1 MVSNNDLKGG
11 EKVEQHSK
19 LGYSAVSTFENCPYQ
34 YKLRYIDNVEML
46 DDYEPADALKIG
58 TALHSGIEVDT
69 STAIQEYFNSY
80 PIITDAHITEAIKL
94 ETMIPKVKEVI
105 PEGQHEVFFEYGAF
119 KGTIDLLVPV
129 ELDEVYKEVECTL
142 CKNKDCQYYNKFLG
156 DDEYFKNLNC
166 PYGKFDKWY
175 DIYDFKYSNNVDSY
189 MQSAQL
195 HVYKYFGEKALGIKI
210 RKLYFV
216 FVQKVQIRK
225 KKTEDLNQF
234 RLRLKNTLKD
244 AQVQVKEVSYD
255 ASKVMD
261 FMQNQVNILTCTD
274 YKKQPSR
281 LCDFC
286 EYQEYCEKQEVLNMA
301 LPSIN
306 RVEVEKTSKK
316 KIWIYGQP
324 YSGKT
329 TFADQAP
336 TPLNLNTDGNVKYVT
351 MPRLAIKDEVTTEGR
366 ITKRKFAWE
375 IFKEAIADLEKGSDF
390 ETIVVD
396 LLEDTYEHCRLY
408 MYDQLGITHESDD
421 SFRAWDKV
429 RTEYLSNIKRL
440 LNLDYNIILIS
451 HEDTSKD
458 LTKKGGDKVTAIMP
472 NLNEKASKKIAGMV
486 DLVARLVVDGD
497 KRTLNFKSDEVVFG
511 GGRLQGVK
519 TTEIPLSWDELCKV
533 YDEAIGNVADKPKT
547 AHQQKVEEF
556 KKELEEPTL
565 EPEIEPDETT
575 GVEVV
580 EPVEEA
586 PVRRTRR
593 KRE

>member
-1 MVSNNDLKGG
+1 MDS
-11 EKVEQHSK
+11 QHSA

-34 YKLRYIDNVEML
+34 YRLRYIDKVKML
-46 DDYEPADALKIG
+46 DNYDPSDALKIG
-58 TALHSGIEVDT
+58 TALHRGIEVDT
-69 STAIQEYFNSY
+69 STAIQEYYNSY
-80 PIITDAHITEAIKL
+80 PVISDQHINEAIKL

-105 PEGQHEVFFEYGAF
+105 PEGEHEVFFQYGAF
-119 KGTIDLLVPV
+119 KGTIDLLVSV
-129 ELDEVYKEVECTL
+129 GKGHI
-142 CKNKDCQYYNKFLG
+142 LG
-156 DDEYFKNLNC
+156 EDGNYD
-166 PYGKFDKWY
+166 WY
-175 DIYDFKYSNNVDSY
+175 DIYDFKYSNNIDRY
-189 MQSAQL
+189 MESPQL
-195 HVYKYFGEKALGIKI
+195 HIYKYFAEKALNIKI

-216 FVQKVQIRK
+216 FAQKVQIRQ
-225 KKTEDLNQF
+225 KKTETLEQF
-234 RLRLKNTLKD
+234 RLRLKNTLQN
-244 AQVQVKEVSYD
+244 ATVQVKEVSYD
-255 ASKVMD
+255 AIKVID

-366 ITKRKFAWE
+366 HIKRKFAWE
-375 IFKEAIADLEKGSDF
+375 IFKEAILDLEKGSDF

-408 MYDQLGITHESDD
+408 VFDKNNIEHESD
-421 SFRAWDKV
+421 SGYGKGWDLV
-429 RTEYLSNIKRL
+429 RTEYLSTIKRL

-451 HEDTSKD
+451 HEDTSED
-458 LTKKGGDKVTAIMP
+458 LTKKSGDKITSIKP
-472 NLNEKASKKIAGMV
+472 NLNKKVSNKIAGMV

-519 TTEIPLSWDELCKV
+519 TTEIPLSWDALCEV
-533 YDEAIGNVADKPKT
+533 YDEAIGKVADKPKT

-556 KKELEEPTL
+556 RQEQSEPTPKNEEL
-565 EPEIEPDETT
+565 DSLDGFEEIIPEPENT
-575 GVEVV
+575 
-580 EPVEEA
+580 EEK
-586 PVRRTRR
+586 PVRHTRR

>member
-1 MVSNNDLKGG
+1 MN
-11 EKVEQHSK
+11 EQHSA

-34 YKLRYIDNVEML
+34 YRLRYIDKVEML
-46 DDYEPADALKIG
+46 DEYEPTDALKIG
-58 TALHSGIEVDT
+58 TALHRGIEVDT
-69 STAIQEYFNSY
+69 STAIREYYNSY
-80 PIITDAHITEAIKL
+80 PVISDQHINEAIKL
-94 ETMIPKVKEVI
+94 EMMIPKVKEVI
-105 PEGQHEVFFEYGAF
+105 PEGRHEVFFEYGEF
-119 KGTIDLLVPV
+119 KGTIDLLAPI
-129 ELDEVYKEVECTL
+129 EGWDGYL
-142 CKNKDCQYYNKFLG
+142 
-156 DDEYFKNLNC
+156 
-166 PYGKFDKWY
+166 Y
-175 DIYDFKYSNNVDSY
+175 DIYDFKYSNNIDRY

-195 HVYKYFGEKALGIKI
+195 HVYKYFAEKALGIKI

-216 FVQKVQIRK
+216 FVQKVQIRQ

-234 RLRLKNTLKD
+234 RLRLKNTLQD

-255 ASKVMD
+255 VNKVFD
-261 FMQNQVNILTCTD
+261 FMQNQVKILTCTD
-274 YKKQPSR
+274 YIKTPSK
-281 LCDFC
+281 LCDWC
-286 EYQEYCEKQEVLNMA
+286 EYQELCEKQEVINMA
-301 LPSIN
+301 LPSTQ

-375 IFKEAIADLEKGSDF
+375 IFKEAITDLEKGSDF

-396 LLEDTYEHCRLY
+396 LLEDTYEYCRLY

-519 TTEIPLSWDELCKV
+519 TTEIPLSWDALCAV
-533 YDEAIGNVADKPKT
+533 YDEAIGKVTPVDLHSEPVGIKVT
-547 AHQQKVEEF
+547 ATPNNEEF
-556 KKELEEPTL
+556 NLDDYE
-565 EPEIEPDETT
+565 
-575 GVEVV
+575 EVV
-580 EPVEEA
+580 PEQEAPVEEDK

-593 KRE
+593 TRS

>member
-1 MVSNNDLKGG
+1 MEN
-11 EKVEQHSK
+11 QHSA

-34 YKLRYIDNVEML
+34 YRLRYIDGVEML
-46 DDYEPADALKIG
+46 DEYEATDALKIG
-58 TALHSGIEVDT
+58 TALHRGIEIDVP
-69 STAIQEYFNSY
+69 TAIQEYYNSY

-94 ETMIPKVKEVI
+94 ETMIPKVKAVI
-105 PEGQHEVFFEYGAF
+105 PDGQHEVFFEYGAF

-129 ELDEVYKEVECTL
+129 ENPIVYHTEERTGKEGTVETL
-142 CKNKDCQYYNKFLG
+142 PG
-156 DDEYFKNLNC
+156 D
-166 PYGKFDKWY
+166 WY
-175 DIYDFKYSNNVDSY
+175 DIYDFKYSNNIDRYLESP
-189 MQSAQL
+189 QL
-195 HVYKYFGEKALGIKI
+195 HVYKYFAEKALGIKV

-216 FVQKVQIRK
+216 FAEKTMIRQ

-234 RLRLKNTLKD
+234 RLRLKRTLEG

-255 ASKVMD
+255 ANKVLE
-261 FMQNQVNILTCTD
+261 FMQNQVKILTCTD
-274 YKKQPSR
+274 YIKTPSK
-281 LCDFC
+281 LCDWC
-286 EYQEYCEKQEVLNMA
+286 EYQNYCEKQEVLNMA
-301 LPSIN
+301 LPSTD
-306 RVEVEKTSKK
+306 RVEVKKNSYK

-329 TFADQAP
+329 TFADEAP

-351 MPRLAIKDEVTTEGR
+351 MPRLAIKDEVTVEGR

-375 IFKEAIADLEKGSDF
+375 IFKEAISDLEKGSDF

-396 LLEDTYEHCRLY
+396 LLEDTYEACRLY
-408 MYDQLGITHESDD
+408 MYEQLGITHESDD

-440 LNLDYNIILIS
+440 LSLDYNIILIS

-519 TTEIPLSWDELCKV
+519 TTEIPLSWDALCDV
-533 YDEAIGNVADKPKT
+533 YNEAIGKVADNPKT

-556 KKELEEPTL
+556 KQEQS
-565 EPEIEPDETT
+565 ISIHAS
-575 GVEVV
+575 V
-580 EPVEEA
+580 
-586 PVRRTRR
+586 
-593 KRE
+593 

>member
-1 MVSNNDLKGG
+1 MS
-11 EKVEQHSK
+11 EQHSK

-34 YKLRYIDNVEML
+34 YKLRYIDKVEML
-46 DDYEPADALKIG
+46 DDYEPTDALKIG
-58 TALHSGIEVDT
+58 TALHRGIETDVK
-69 STAIQEYFNSY
+69 TAIQEYYNSY
-80 PIITDAHITEAIKL
+80 PIINDLHINEAIKL

-119 KGTIDLLVPV
+119 KGTIDLLV
-129 ELDEVYKEVECTL
+129 D
-142 CKNKDCQYYNKFLG
+142 NKDG
-156 DDEYFKNLNC
+156 T
-166 PYGKFDKWY
+166 Y
-175 DIYDFKYSNNVDSY
+175 DIYDFKYSNNVDRY
-189 MQSAQL
+189 MQSEQL
-195 HVYKYFGEKALGIKI
+195 HVYKYFAEKALNIKI

-216 FVQKVQIRK
+216 FVQKVQIRQ
-225 KKTEDLNQF
+225 KKTETLEQF
-234 RLRLKNTLKD
+234 RLRLKNTLQD

-255 ASKVMD
+255 VNKVMD
-261 FMQNQVNILTCTD
+261 FMQNQVKILTCND
-274 YKKQPSR
+274 YKKQPNK
-281 LCDFC
+281 LCDWC
-286 EYQEYCEKQEVLNMA
+286 EYQPYCEKQEVLNMA
-301 LPSIN
+301 LPSTQ
-306 RVEVEKTSKK
+306 RVDVQKTSKK

-329 TFADQAP
+329 TFADQSP

-375 IFKEAIADLEKGSDF
+375 IFKEAISALEKGSDF

-396 LLEDTYEHCRLY
+396 LLEDTYESCRLY
-408 MYDQLGITHESDD
+408 MYEQLGITHESDD

-519 TTEIPLSWDELCKV
+519 TTEIPLSWDALCEV
-533 YDEAIGNVADKPKT
+533 YDEAIGKVADKPKT

-556 KKELEEPTL
+556 KKEQSEPTPENTEEL
-565 EPEIEPDETT
+565 DLDDFVDITPEPEK
-575 GVEVV
+575 
-580 EPVEEA
+580 EEK

>member
-1 MVSNNDLKGG
+1 MDN
-11 EKVEQHSK
+11 QHSA
-19 LGYSAVSTFENCPYQ
+19 LGYSAVSAFERCPYQ
-34 YKLRYIDNVEML
+34 YRLRYIDGVEML
-46 DDYEPADALKIG
+46 DEYEASDALKIG
-58 TALHSGIEVDT
+58 TALHRGIEVDT
-69 STAIQEYFNSY
+69 STAIQEYYNSY

-94 ETMIPKVKEVI
+94 ETMIPKVKAVI

-119 KGTIDLLVPV
+119 KGTIDLLV
-129 ELDEVYKEVECTL
+129 DNSDGT
-142 CKNKDCQYYNKFLG
+142 F
-156 DDEYFKNLNC
+156 
-166 PYGKFDKWY
+166 
-175 DIYDFKYSNNVDSY
+175 DIYDFKYSNNIDRYLESP
-189 MQSAQL
+189 QL
-195 HVYKYFGEKALGIKI
+195 HVYKYFAEKALGIKI

-216 FVQKVQIRK
+216 FAEKTMIRQ

-234 RLRLKNTLKD
+234 RLRLKRTLEG

-255 ASKVMD
+255 VNKVLE
-261 FMQNQVNILTCTD
+261 FMQNQVKILTCTD
-274 YKKQPSR
+274 YTKTPSK
-281 LCDFC
+281 LCDWC
-286 EYQEYCEKQEVLNMA
+286 EYQSYCETKEVLNMA
-301 LPSIN
+301 LPSTN
-306 RVEVEKTSKK
+306 RVDVQKTSKK

-351 MPRLAIKDEVTTEGR
+351 MPRLAIKDEVTVEGR

-375 IFKEAIADLEKGSDF
+375 IFKEAISDLEKGSDF

-396 LLEDTYEHCRLY
+396 LLEDTYEACRLY
-408 MYDQLGITHESDD
+408 MYEQLGITHESDD

-440 LNLDYNIILIS
+440 LSLDYNIILIS

-519 TTEIPLSWDELCKV
+519 TTEIPLSWDALCEV
-533 YDEAIGNVADKPKT
+533 YDEAIGKVADKPKT

-556 KKELEEPTL
+556 KQEQKNATPETEDAVDEHAEPMGVKVTSV
-565 EPEIEPDETT
+565 PEQEDEN
-575 GVEVV
+575 
-580 EPVEEA
+580 

-593 KRE
+593 TRA

>member
-1 MVSNNDLKGG
+1 MNN
-11 EKVEQHSK
+11 QHSA

-34 YKLRYIDNVEML
+34 YKLRYINNVEML
-46 DDYEPADALKIG
+46 DDYDPADALKIG
-58 TALHSGIEVDT
+58 TALHRGIEIDVP
-69 STAIQEYFNSY
+69 TAIQEYYNSY

-94 ETMIPKVKEVI
+94 ETMIPKVKAVI
-105 PEGQHEVFFEYGAF
+105 PEGHHEVFFEYGAF

-129 ELDEVYKEVECTL
+129 ENPIVYHTEERTGKEGTVERLD
-142 CKNKDCQYYNKFLG
+142 G
-156 DDEYFKNLNC
+156 D
-166 PYGKFDKWY
+166 WY
-175 DIYDFKYSNNVDSY
+175 DIYDFKYSNNIDRYLESP
-189 MQSAQL
+189 QL
-195 HVYKYFGEKALGIKI
+195 HVYKYFAEKALGIKV

-216 FVQKVQIRK
+216 FAEKTMIRQ

-234 RLRLKNTLKD
+234 RLRLKNTLQN
-244 AQVQVKEVSYD
+244 ATVQVKEVSYD
-255 ASKVMD
+255 ARKVID
-261 FMQNQVNILTCTD
+261 FMQGQVNILTCND
-274 YKKQPSR
+274 YKKQPNK
-281 LCDFC
+281 LCDWC
-286 EYQEYCEKQEVLNMA
+286 EYQPYCEKQEVLNMA

-351 MPRLAIKDEVTTEGR
+351 MPRLPIKDEVTTEGR

-375 IFKEAIADLEKGSDF
+375 IFKEAISDLEKGSDF

-396 LLEDTYEHCRLY
+396 LLEDTYESCRLY
-408 MYDQLGITHESDD
+408 MYEQLGITHESDD

-440 LNLDYNIILIS
+440 LSLDYNIILIS

-519 TTEIPLSWDELCKV
+519 TTEIPLSWDALCDV
-533 YDEAIGNVADKPKT
+533 YDEAIGKVADKPKT
-547 AHQQKVEEF
+547 PHQQKVEEF
-556 KKELEEPTL
+556 KKEQSEPTSEKTETL
-565 EPEIEPDETT
+565 ENLDGFEELT
-575 GVEVV
+575 
-580 EPVEEA
+580 PVEEEPA
-586 PVRRTRR
+586 EEKPVRRTRR
-593 KRE
+593 TRV

>member
-1 MVSNNDLKGG
+1 MDN
-11 EKVEQHSK
+11 QHSA

-34 YKLRYIDNVEML
+34 YKLRYINKVEML
-46 DDYEPADALKIG
+46 DDYDPADALKIG
-58 TALHSGIEVDT
+58 TALHRGIEVDT
-69 STAIQEYFNSY
+69 STAIQEYYNSY
-80 PIITDAHITEAIKL
+80 PVISDQHITEAIKL

-129 ELDEVYKEVECTL
+129 EIESVQKEVECTF
-142 CKNKDCQYYNKFLG
+142 CKNKDCQYYDKFMG
-156 DDEYFKNLNC
+156 DDEYFDHLNC
-166 PYGKFDKWY
+166 PHGKFDKWY
-175 DIYDFKYSNNVDSY
+175 DIYDFKYSNNIDRY
-189 MQSAQL
+189 MESSQL
-195 HVYKYFGEKALGIKI
+195 HVYKYFAEKALGIRI

-216 FVQKVQIRK
+216 FAQKVQIRQ

-234 RLRLKNTLKD
+234 RLRLKNTL
-244 AQVQVKEVSYD
+244 QNTTVQVKEVSYN
-255 ASKVMD
+255 ANKVLE
-261 FMQNQVNILTCTD
+261 FMENQVKILTCTN
-274 YKKQPSR
+274 YIKTPSR
-281 LCDFC
+281 LCDWC

-301 LPSIN
+301 LPSTN
-306 RVEVEKTSKK
+306 RVEVVKTSKK

-351 MPRLAIKDEVTTEGR
+351 MPRLAIKDEVTLNGRLTE
-366 ITKRKFAWE
+366 RKFAWE
-375 IFKEAIADLEKGSDF
+375 IFKEAISDLEKGSDF

-408 MYDQLGITHESDD
+408 VFDKNNIEHESD
-421 SFRAWDKV
+421 SGYGKGWDLV
-429 RTEYLSNIKRL
+429 RTEYLSTIKRL

-451 HEDTSKD
+451 HEDTSED
-458 LTKKGGDKVTAIMP
+458 LTKKSGDKITSIKP
-472 NLNEKASKKIAGMV
+472 NLNKKVSNKIAGMV

-519 TTEIPLSWDELCKV
+519 TTEIPLSWDSLCEV
-533 YDEAIGNVADKPKT
+533 YNEAIGKVADKPKT

-556 KKELEEPTL
+556 KKEQSEPT
-565 EPEIEPDETT
+565 PEKTETLDNLD
-575 GVEVV
+575 GFE
-580 EPVEEA
+580 ELIPVEEEPA
-586 PVRRTRR
+586 EEKPVRRTRR

>member
-1 MVSNNDLKGG
+1 MN
-11 EKVEQHSK
+11 EQHSA

-34 YKLRYIDNVEML
+34 YKLRYIDKVKML
-46 DDYEPADALKIG
+46 DDYEPTDALKIG
-58 TALHSGIEVDT
+58 TALHRGIEVDT
-69 STAIQEYFNSY
+69 STAIQEYYNSY

-94 ETMIPKVKEVI
+94 ETMIPKVKAVI

-129 ELDEVYKEVECTL
+129 EAPLVYHTEERTGKEGTVERLD
-142 CKNKDCQYYNKFLG
+142 G
-156 DDEYFKNLNC
+156 DWF
-166 PYGKFDKWY
+166 
-175 DIYDFKYSNNVDSY
+175 DIYDFKYSNNIDRYLESP
-189 MQSAQL
+189 QL
-195 HVYKYFGEKALGIKI
+195 HVYKYFAEKALGIKI
-210 RKLYFV
+210 RNLYFV
-216 FVQKVQIRK
+216 FAEKTMIRQ

-234 RLRLKNTLKD
+234 RMRLKRTLEG
-244 AQVQVKEVSYD
+244 AQVQVREVSYD
-255 ASKVMD
+255 ANKVLE
-261 FMQNQVNILTCTD
+261 FMQNQVKILTCTD
-274 YKKQPSR
+274 YIKQPLLS
-281 LCDFC
+281 CDFC
-286 EYQEYCEKQEVLNMA
+286 EYQDYCEKQEVLNMA
-301 LPSIN
+301 LPSTN
-306 RVEVEKTSKK
+306 RVDVQKTSKK
-316 KIWIYGQP
+316 KIWIYGAP

-375 IFKEAIADLEKGSDF
+375 IFKEAITDLEKGSDF

-396 LLEDTYEHCRLY
+396 LLEDTYEYCRLY

-458 LTKKGGDKVTAIMP
+458 LTKRGGDKVTAIMP

-497 KRTLNFKSDEVVFG
+497 KRTLNFKSDEVIFG

-519 TTEIPLSWDELCKV
+519 TTEIPLSWESLCAV
-533 YDEAIGNVADKPKT
+533 YDEAIGKVADKPKT

-556 KKELEEPTL
+556 KQEQTTEATLTADDIENAEVIDDPSAEE
-565 EPEIEPDETT
+565 EK
-575 GVEVV
+575 
-580 EPVEEA
+580 

>member
-1 MVSNNDLKGG
+1 MDN
-11 EKVEQHSK
+11 QHSV
-19 LGYSAVSTFENCPYQ
+19 LGYSAVSTFEKCPYQ
-34 YKLRYIDNVEML
+34 YKLRYIDDVEML
-46 DDYEPADALKIG
+46 DECDAADPLKIG
-58 TALHSGIEVDT
+58 TALHRGIETDVQ
-69 STAIQEYFNSY
+69 TAIKEYYMSY
-80 PIITDAHITEAIKL
+80 PVITDAHITEAIKL
-94 ETMIPKVKEVI
+94 ETMMPKVKAVI
-105 PEGQHEVFFEYGAF
+105 PDGQHEVFFEYGVF

-129 ELDEVYKEVECTL
+129 EIESVQKEVECTL
-142 CKNKDCQYYNKFLG
+142 CKNKDCEYYDKYLS
-156 DDEYFKNLNC
+156 DDEHFDNLNC
-166 PYGKFDKWY
+166 PHGNFDNWY
-175 DIYDFKYSNNVDSY
+175 DIYDFKYSNNIDRY
-189 MQSAQL
+189 MQSGQL
-195 HVYKYFGEKALGIKI
+195 HIYKYFAEKALGIRI
-210 RKLYFV
+210 RNMYFV
-216 FVQKVQIRK
+216 FAQKVQIRQ
-225 KKTEDLNQF
+225 KKTEDLNRF
-234 RLRLKNTLKD
+234 RLRLNKTLES
-244 AQVQVKEVSYD
+244 ATVQVKQVRYD
-255 ASKVMD
+255 VRKVMD

-274 YKKQPSR
+274 YKKQESR

-286 EYQEYCEKQEVLNMA
+286 KYQSYCQNKEELNMA
-301 LPSIN
+301 LPSTN
-306 RVEVEKTSKK
+306 RVDVQKASKK
-316 KIWIYGQP
+316 KIWIYGAP

-375 IFKEAIADLEKGSDF
+375 IFKEAITDLEKGSDF

-396 LLEDTYEHCRLY
+396 LLEDTYEYCRLY

-421 SFRAWDKV
+421 TFRAWDKV

-458 LTKKGGDKVTAIMP
+458 LTKRGGDKVTAITP

-519 TTEIPLSWDELCKV
+519 TTEIPLSWESLCAV
-533 YDEAIGNVADKPKT
+533 YDEAIGKVEKPKT

-556 KKELEEPTL
+556 RQEQTTEATLTDADIENAEFIYDSPAEE
-565 EPEIEPDETT
+565 EK
-575 GVEVV
+575 
-580 EPVEEA
+580 

>member
-1 MVSNNDLKGG
+1 MN
-11 EKVEQHSK
+11 EQHSA

-34 YKLRYIDNVEML
+34 YRLRYIDKVEML
-46 DDYEPADALKIG
+46 DEYEPTDALKIG
-58 TALHSGIEVDT
+58 TALHRGIEVDT
-69 STAIQEYFNSY
+69 STAIQEYYNSY
-80 PIITDAHITEAIKL
+80 PVISDQHVTEAIKL
-94 ETMIPKVKEVI
+94 ETMIPKVKAVI
-105 PEGQHEVFFEYGAF
+105 PEGQHEVFFEYGEF
-119 KGTIDLLVPV
+119 KGTIDLLAPI
-129 ELDEVYKEVECTL
+129 EGWEGHL
-142 CKNKDCQYYNKFLG
+142 
-156 DDEYFKNLNC
+156 
-166 PYGKFDKWY
+166 Y
-175 DIYDFKYSNNVDSY
+175 DIYDFKYSNNIDRY

-195 HVYKYFGEKALGIKI
+195 HVYKYFAEKALGIKI

-216 FVQKVQIRK
+216 FVQKVQIRQ

-234 RLRLKNTLKD
+234 RLRLKNTLQD

-255 ASKVMD
+255 VNKVFD
-261 FMQNQVNILTCTD
+261 FMQNQVKILTCSD
-274 YKKQPSR
+274 YIKTPSK
-281 LCDFC
+281 LCDWC
-286 EYQEYCEKQEVLNMA
+286 EYQEFCEKQEVINMA
-301 LPSIN
+301 LPSTQ

-375 IFKEAIADLEKGSDF
+375 IFKEAISDLEKGSDF

-396 LLEDTYEHCRLY
+396 LLEDTYEYCRLY

-486 DLVARLVVDGD
+486 DLTLRLVVDGD
-497 KRTLNFKSDEVVFG
+497 KRTLQCKTDEVVFG
-511 GGRLQGVK
+511 GGRLSVK
-519 TTEIPLSWDELCKV
+519 TTEIPLSWDALCAV
-533 YDEAIGNVADKPKT
+533 YDEAIGKVVPVDLHSEPIGIKVT
-547 AHQQKVEEF
+547 ATPNNEELNLDDY
-556 KKELEEPTL
+556 E
-565 EPEIEPDETT
+565 
-575 GVEVV
+575 EVV
-580 EPVEEA
+580 SEQEAPVEENK
-586 PVRRTRR
+586 PIRRTRR
-593 KRE
+593 TRT

>member
-1 MVSNNDLKGG
+1 MS
-11 EKVEQHSK
+11 EQHSK

-34 YKLRYIDNVEML
+34 YKLRYIDKVEML
-46 DDYEPADALKIG
+46 DEYEPTDALKIG
-58 TALHSGIEVDT
+58 TALHRGIEVDT
-69 STAIQEYFNSY
+69 STAIQEYYNSY
-80 PIITDAHITEAIKL
+80 PVINDLHINEAIKL
-94 ETMIPKVKEVI
+94 ETMIPKIKAVI
-105 PEGQHEVFFEYGAF
+105 PEGQHEVFFQYGEF

-129 ELDEVYKEVECTL
+129 ERPWVYYTEERTGKEGAVEQLD
-142 CKNKDCQYYNKFLG
+142 G
-156 DDEYFKNLNC
+156 D
-166 PYGKFDKWY
+166 WY
-175 DIYDFKYSNNVDSY
+175 DIYDFKYSNNIDRYLESP
-189 MQSAQL
+189 QL
-195 HVYKYFGEKALGIKI
+195 HVYKYFTEKALGIKI
-210 RKLYFV
+210 RRLYFV
-216 FVQKVQIRK
+216 FVQKVQIRQ

-234 RLRLKNTLKD
+234 RLRLKNTLQD

-255 ASKVMD
+255 VNKVLD

-274 YKKQPSR
+274 YIKTPSR
-281 LCDFC
+281 LCDWC
-286 EYQEYCEKQEVLNMA
+286 EYQNYCEKMEVLNMA
-301 LPSIN
+301 LPSTN

-351 MPRLAIKDEVTTEGR
+351 MPRLPIKDEVTTEGR

-519 TTEIPLSWDELCKV
+519 TTEIPLSWDALCEV

-556 KKELEEPTL
+556 KKEQAEPTPEAEQT
-565 EPEIEPDETT
+565 EP
-575 GVEVV
+575 
-580 EPVEEA
+580 EPVEDK

-593 KRE
+593 TRS

>member
-1 MVSNNDLKGG
+1 MDN
-11 EKVEQHSK
+11 QHSA
-19 LGYSAVSTFENCPYQ
+19 LGYSAVSTFEKCPYQ
-34 YKLRYIDNVEML
+34 YRLRYIDGVEIL
-46 DDYEPADALKIG
+46 DEYEASDALKIG
-58 TALHSGIEVDT
+58 TALHRGIETDV

-94 ETMIPKVKEVI
+94 ETMIPKVKAVI

-119 KGTIDLLVPV
+119 KGTIDLLV
-129 ELDEVYKEVECTL
+129 DNSDGT
-142 CKNKDCQYYNKFLG
+142 F
-156 DDEYFKNLNC
+156 
-166 PYGKFDKWY
+166 
-175 DIYDFKYSNNVDSY
+175 DIYDFKYSNNIDRYLESP
-189 MQSAQL
+189 QL
-195 HVYKYFGEKALGIKI
+195 HVYKYFAEKALGIKV

-216 FVQKVQIRK
+216 FAEKTMIRQ

-234 RLRLKNTLKD
+234 RLRLKRTLEG

-255 ASKVMD
+255 ANKVLE
-261 FMQNQVNILTCTD
+261 FMQNQVKILTCTD
-274 YKKQPSR
+274 YIKTPSK
-281 LCDFC
+281 LCDWC
-286 EYQEYCEKQEVLNMA
+286 EYQNYCEKQEVLNMA
-301 LPSIN
+301 LPSTN
-306 RVEVEKTSKK
+306 RVDVQKTSKK

-351 MPRLAIKDEVTTEGR
+351 MPRLPIKDEVTVEGR

-375 IFKEAIADLEKGSDF
+375 IFKEAISDLEKGSDF

-396 LLEDTYEHCRLY
+396 LLEDTYEACRLY
-408 MYDQLGITHESDD
+408 MYEQLGITHESDD

-440 LNLDYNIILIS
+440 LSLDYNIILIS

-519 TTEIPLSWDELCKV
+519 TTEIPLSWDALCEV
-533 YDEAIGNVADKPKT
+533 YDEAIGKVADKPKT
-547 AHQQKVEEF
+547 AHQQKVDEF
-556 KKELEEPTL
+556 KQEQENATPDDEVDEHAEPMSVKVTSVPEQEE
-565 EPEIEPDETT
+565 EK
-575 GVEVV
+575 
-580 EPVEEA
+580 

-593 KRE
+593 TRS

>member
-1 MVSNNDLKGG
+1 MDN
-11 EKVEQHSK
+11 QHSA

-34 YKLRYIDNVEML
+34 YRLRYIDGVEML
-46 DDYEPADALKIG
+46 DDYEPTDALKIG
-58 TALHSGIEVDT
+58 TALHRGIETDVK
-69 STAIQEYFNSY
+69 TAIHEYYNSY

-94 ETMIPKVKEVI
+94 ETMIPKVKAVI

-119 KGTIDLLVPV
+119 KGTIDLLVPS
-129 ELDEVYKEVECTL
+129 ELTLEEKDGICFDCGKECDYE
-142 CKNKDCQYYNKFLG
+142 NSGQ
-156 DDEYFKNLNC
+156 C
-166 PYGKFDKWY
+166 PYGKYHGYF
-175 DIYDFKYSNNVDSY
+175 DIYDFKYSNNIDRYMDSP
-189 MQSAQL
+189 QL
-195 HVYKYFGEKALGIKI
+195 HVYKYFVEKALDIKI
-210 RKLYFV
+210 RNLYFV
-216 FVQKVQIRK
+216 FAEKTMIRQ

-234 RLRLKNTLKD
+234 RLRLKTTLQD
-244 AQVQVKEVSYD
+244 AQVQVKKVSYD
-255 ASKVMD
+255 VGKVLD
-261 FMQNQVNILTCTD
+261 FMQNQVKILTCTD
-274 YKKQPSR
+274 YIKTPSK

-286 EYQEYCEKQEVLNMA
+286 EYQSYCEKKEELNMA
-301 LPSIN
+301 LPSTQ
-306 RVEVEKTSKK
+306 RVDVQKTSKK

-375 IFKEAIADLEKGSDF
+375 IFKEAITDLEKGSDF
-390 ETIVVD
+390 ETVVVD
-396 LLEDTYEHCRLY
+396 LLEDTYEACRLY

-458 LTKKGGDKVTAIMP
+458 LTKKCGDKVTAIMP

-486 DLVARLVVDGD
+486 DLVARIVVDGD

-519 TTEIPLSWDELCKV
+519 TTEIPLSWDALCDV
-533 YDEAIGNVADKPKT
+533 YNESIGKASERNDY
-547 AHQQKVEEF
+547 KVEYDDE
-556 KKELEEPTL
+556 KKELNITPTELDEAEETATPT
-565 EPEIEPDETT
+565 
-575 GVEVV
+575 
-580 EPVEEA
+580 EEDK

-593 KRE
+593 KRNEVQAS

>member
-1 MVSNNDLKGG
+1 MN
-11 EKVEQHSK
+11 EQHSA

-34 YKLRYIDNVEML
+34 YKLRYIDRVEML
-46 DDYEPADALKIG
+46 DEYEPTDALKIG
-58 TALHSGIEVDT
+58 TALHRGIEVDT
-69 STAIQEYFNSY
+69 STAIREYYNSY
-80 PIITDAHITEAIKL
+80 PVISDQHINEAIKL
-94 ETMIPKVKEVI
+94 ETMIPKVKAVI
-105 PEGQHEVFFEYGAF
+105 PEGQHEVFFEYGVF
-119 KGTIDLLVPV
+119 KGTIDLLV
-129 ELDEVYKEVECTL
+129 D
-142 CKNKDCQYYNKFLG
+142 NKDSTFS
-156 DDEYFKNLNC
+156 
-166 PYGKFDKWY
+166 
-175 DIYDFKYSNNVDSY
+175 IYDFKYSNNIDKY

-195 HVYKYFGEKALGIKI
+195 HVYKYFAEKALGIKI

-216 FVQKVQIRK
+216 FVQKVQIRQ

-234 RLRLKNTLKD
+234 RLRLKSTLQD

-255 ASKVMD
+255 VNKVFD
-261 FMQNQVNILTCTD
+261 FMQNQVKILTCTD
-274 YKKQPSR
+274 YIKTPSK
-281 LCDFC
+281 LCDWC
-286 EYQEYCEKQEVLNMA
+286 EYQELCEKQEVINMA
-301 LPSIN
+301 LPSTQ

-375 IFKEAIADLEKGSDF
+375 IFKEAISDLEKGSDF

-396 LLEDTYEHCRLY
+396 LLEDTYEYCRLY

-429 RTEYLSNIKRL
+429 RIEFLSNIKRL

-486 DLVARLVVDGD
+486 DLVARLVVDGN

-519 TTEIPLSWDELCKV
+519 TTEIPLSWDALCAV
-533 YDEAIGNVADKPKT
+533 YDEAIGKVTPVDLHAEPVGVKVT
-547 AHQQKVEEF
+547 ATPNNEEF
-556 KKELEEPTL
+556 NLDDYE
-565 EPEIEPDETT
+565 
-575 GVEVV
+575 EVV
-580 EPVEEA
+580 PEQEAPVEEEK

-593 KRE
+593 TRS

>member
-1 MVSNNDLKGG
+1 MDN
-11 EKVEQHSK
+11 QHSA

-46 DDYEPADALKIG
+46 DDYDPADALKIG
-58 TALHSGIEVDT
+58 TALHRGIEVDT
-69 STAIQEYFNSY
+69 STAIQEYYNSY
-80 PIITDAHITEAIKL
+80 PVISDQHINEAIKL

-105 PEGQHEVFFEYGAF
+105 PEGEHEVFFQYGAF
-119 KGTIDLLVPV
+119 KGTIDLLVSV
-129 ELDEVYKEVECTL
+129 GKGHI
-142 CKNKDCQYYNKFLG
+142 LG
-156 DDEYFKNLNC
+156 EDGNYD
-166 PYGKFDKWY
+166 WY
-175 DIYDFKYSNNVDSY
+175 DIYDFKYSNNIDRY
-189 MQSAQL
+189 MESPQL
-195 HVYKYFGEKALGIKI
+195 HIYKYFAEKSLGIKI

-216 FVQKVQIRK
+216 FVQKVQIRQ

-234 RLRLKNTLKD
+234 RLRLKNTLKN
-244 AQVQVKEVSYD
+244 ATVQVKEVSYD
-255 ASKVMD
+255 AIKVMD

-286 EYQEYCEKQEVLNMA
+286 EYRSYCEKQEVLNMA

-390 ETIVVD
+390 KTIVVD
-396 LLEDTYEHCRLY
+396 LLEDTYEACRLY

-519 TTEIPLSWDELCKV
+519 TTEIPLSWDALCDV
-533 YDEAIGNVADKPKT
+533 YDESIGKVADKPKT

-556 KKELEEPTL
+556 RQEQSEPTPKTEEL
-565 EPEIEPDETT
+565 DNLDGFEEMIPEAEPEQ
-575 GVEVV
+575 
-580 EPVEEA
+580 EEK

>member
-1 MVSNNDLKGG
+1 MDN
-11 EKVEQHSK
+11 QHSA

-34 YKLRYIDNVEML
+34 YRLRYIDGVEML
-46 DDYEPADALKIG
+46 DDYEPTDALKIG
-58 TALHSGIEVDT
+58 TALHRGIEIDVP
-69 STAIQEYFNSY
+69 TAIQEYYNSY

-119 KGTIDLLVPV
+119 KGTIDLLVPS
-129 ELDEVYKEVECTL
+129 ELTLEEKDDICFDCGKECDYE
-142 CKNKDCQYYNKFLG
+142 NSGQ
-156 DDEYFKNLNC
+156 C
-166 PYGKFDKWY
+166 PYGKYHGYY
-175 DIYDFKYSNNVDSY
+175 DIYDFKYSNNIDSY

-195 HVYKYFGEKALGIKI
+195 HVYKYFVEKALDIKI
-210 RKLYFV
+210 RNLYFV
-216 FVQKVQIRK
+216 FAEKTMIRQ

-234 RLRLKNTLKD
+234 RLRLKTTLQD
-244 AQVQVKEVSYD
+244 AQVQVKKVSYD
-255 ASKVMD
+255 VGKVLD
-261 FMQNQVNILTCTD
+261 FMQNQVKILTCTD
-274 YKKQPSR
+274 YIKTPSK

-286 EYQEYCEKQEVLNMA
+286 EYQSYCEKKEELNMA
-301 LPSIN
+301 LPSTQ
-306 RVEVEKTSKK
+306 RVDVQKTSKK

-375 IFKEAIADLEKGSDF
+375 IFKEAITDLEKGSDF
-390 ETIVVD
+390 ETVVVD
-396 LLEDTYEHCRLY
+396 LLEDTYEACRLY

-519 TTEIPLSWDELCKV
+519 TTEIPLSWDALCDV
-533 YDEAIGNVADKPKT
+533 YNESIGKASERNDY
-547 AHQQKVEEF
+547 KVEYDDE
-556 KKELEEPTL
+556 KKELNITPTELDEAEETATPT
-565 EPEIEPDETT
+565 
-575 GVEVV
+575 
-580 EPVEEA
+580 EEDK

-593 KRE
+593 KRESAS

>member
-1 MVSNNDLKGG
+1 MN
-11 EKVEQHSK
+11 EQHSA

-34 YKLRYIDNVEML
+34 YKLRYIDKVEML
-46 DDYEPADALKIG
+46 DDYEPTDALKIG
-58 TALHSGIEVDT
+58 TAIHRGIETNVP
-69 STAIQEYFNSY
+69 TAIQEYYNSY

-94 ETMIPKVKEVI
+94 ETMIPKVKAVI

-119 KGTIDLLVPV
+119 KGTIDLLS
-129 ELDEVYKEVECTL
+129 D
-142 CKNKDCQYYNKFLG
+142 N
-156 DDEYFKNLNC
+156 DDGTYS
-166 PYGKFDKWY
+166 
-175 DIYDFKYSNNVDSY
+175 IYDFKYSNSVDRY
-189 MQSAQL
+189 MQSVQL
-195 HVYKYFGEKALGIKI
+195 HVYKYFAEKALNITVSH
-210 RKLYFV
+210 LYFV
-216 FVQKVQIRK
+216 FVQKVQIRQ

-234 RLRLKNTLKD
+234 RLRLKNTLQD

-255 ASKVMD
+255 TNKVID
-261 FMQNQVNILTCTD
+261 FMQNQVNILTCND
-274 YKKQPSR
+274 YKKTPSK
-281 LCDFC
+281 LCDWC
-286 EYQEYCEKQEVLNMA
+286 EYQEYCEKMEVLNMA
-301 LPSIN
+301 LPSTN
-306 RVEVEKTSKK
+306 RVDVQKTSKK
-316 KIWIYGQP
+316 KIWIYGAP

-390 ETIVVD
+390 ETVVVD
-396 LLEDTYEHCRLY
+396 LLEDTYEYCRLY

-440 LNLDYNIILIS
+440 LSLDYNIILIS

-519 TTEIPLSWDELCKV
+519 TTEIPLSWDALCDV
-533 YDEAIGNVADKPKT
+533 YNEAIGKVADKPKT

-556 KKELEEPTL
+556 KQEQEQADPTPDNEVDEHAEPMGVKVTSAPEQEE
-565 EPEIEPDETT
+565 EK
-575 GVEVV
+575 
-580 EPVEEA
+580 

-593 KRE
+593 TRA

>member
-1 MVSNNDLKGG
+1 MS
-11 EKVEQHSK
+11 EQHSK
-19 LGYSAVSTFENCPYQ
+19 LGYSAVSTFDNCPYQ
-34 YKLRYIDNVEML
+34 YKLRYIDKVEML

-58 TALHSGIEVDT
+58 TALHRGIEVDT
-69 STAIQEYFNSY
+69 STAIQEYYKSY
-80 PIITDAHITEAIKL
+80 PVISDQHVTEAIKL

-105 PEGQHEVFFEYGAF
+105 PDGQHEVFFEYGVF
-119 KGTIDLLVPV
+119 KGTIDLLVPTEDYEVNAITDDSGHVVPKV
-129 ELDEVYKEVECTL
+129 E
-142 CKNKDCQYYNKFLG
+142 QYF
-156 DDEYFKNLNC
+156 
-166 PYGKFDKWY
+166 
-175 DIYDFKYSNNVDSY
+175 DIYDFKYSNNVDRY

-195 HVYKYFGEKALGIKI
+195 HVYKYFAEKALNIRI

-216 FVQKVQIRK
+216 FVQKVQIRQ

-234 RLRLKNTLKD
+234 RVRLQNTLEK
-244 AQVQVKEVSYD
+244 ASVQIKEVSYD
-255 ASKVMD
+255 ANKVMD
-261 FMQNQVNILTCTD
+261 FMQSQVNILTCTD
-274 YKKQPSR
+274 YKKTPSL
-281 LCDFC
+281 LCGWC
-286 EYQEYCEKQEVLNMA
+286 EYQEYCENGEELNMI

-306 RVEVEKTSKK
+306 RVEIEKASKK
-316 KIWIYGQP
+316 KIWVYGQP
-324 YSGKT
+324 FSGKT

-351 MPRLAIKDEVTTEGR
+351 MPRLAIKDEVTVEGR

-375 IFKEAIADLEKGSDF
+375 VFKEAISDLEKGSDF

-408 MYDQLGITHESDD
+408 MYNELGITHESDD

-511 GGRLQGVK
+511 GGRLQNVK
-519 TTEIPLSWDELCKV
+519 TTEIPLSWDALCEV
-533 YDEAIGNVADKPKT
+533 YDEAIGNVTDKPKT
-547 AHQQKVEEF
+547 AHQQKVEDFRDEQ
-556 KKELEEPTL
+556 EEPTL
-565 EPEIEPDETT
+565 ENNEPEQTEA
-575 GVEVV
+575 
-580 EPVEEA
+580 VEEEK

-593 KRE
+593 TRE

>member
-1 MVSNNDLKGG
+1 MDN
-11 EKVEQHSK
+11 QHSA
-19 LGYSAVSTFENCPYQ
+19 LGYSAVSTFERCPYQ
-34 YKLRYIDNVEML
+34 YRLRYIDGLETL
-46 DDYEPADALKIG
+46 DDYEPSDALKIG
-58 TALHSGIEVDT
+58 TALHRGIETDVP
-69 STAIQEYFNSY
+69 TAIQEYYNSY

-94 ETMIPKVKEVI
+94 ETMIPKVKAVI

-129 ELDEVYKEVECTL
+129 EAPLVYHTEERTGKEGTVETL
-142 CKNKDCQYYNKFLG
+142 PG
-156 DDEYFKNLNC
+156 D
-166 PYGKFDKWY
+166 WY
-175 DIYDFKYSNNVDSY
+175 DIYDFKYSNNIDQYLESP
-189 MQSAQL
+189 QL
-195 HVYKYFGEKALGIKI
+195 HIYKYFAEKALGIKV

-216 FVQKVQIRK
+216 FAEKTMIRQ

-234 RLRLKNTLKD
+234 RLRLKRTLEG

-255 ASKVMD
+255 VNKVLE
-261 FMQNQVNILTCTD
+261 FMQNQVKILTCTD
-274 YKKQPSR
+274 YIKTPSR

-286 EYQEYCEKQEVLNMA
+286 EYQDFCEKQEVLNMA
-301 LPSIN
+301 LPSTD
-306 RVEVEKTSKK
+306 RVEVKKNSYK

-329 TFADQAP
+329 TFADEAP

-351 MPRLAIKDEVTTEGR
+351 MPRLAIKDEVTVEGR

-375 IFKEAIADLEKGSDF
+375 IFKEAISDLEKGSDF
-390 ETIVVD
+390 ETVVVD
-396 LLEDTYEHCRLY
+396 LLEDTYEYCRLY

-440 LNLDYNIILIS
+440 LSLDYNIILIS

-519 TTEIPLSWDELCKV
+519 TTKIPLSWDALCEV
-533 YDEAIGNVADKPKT
+533 YDEAIGKAADKPKT

-556 KKELEEPTL
+556 KQEQEQADPTPENTIDEHAEPMGVKVTSAPEQEE
-565 EPEIEPDETT
+565 EK
-575 GVEVV
+575 
-580 EPVEEA
+580 

-593 KRE
+593 TRV

>member
-1 MVSNNDLKGG
+1 MS
-11 EKVEQHSK
+11 EQHSK

-34 YKLRYIDNVEML
+34 YKLRYIDKVEML
-46 DDYEPADALKIG
+46 DDYEPTDALKIG
-58 TALHSGIEVDT
+58 TALHRGIEVDT
-69 STAIQEYFNSY
+69 STAIQEYYNSY

-94 ETMIPKVKEVI
+94 ETLIPKVKAVI
-105 PEGQHEVFFEYGAF
+105 PDGQHEVFFEYGAF
-119 KGTIDLLVPV
+119 KGTIDLLV
-129 ELDEVYKEVECTL
+129 D
-142 CKNKDCQYYNKFLG
+142 NG
-156 DDEYFKNLNC
+156 D
-166 PYGKFDKWY
+166 GTY
-175 DIYDFKYSNNVDSY
+175 DIYDFKYSNNIDRY
-189 MQSAQL
+189 MESPQL
-195 HVYKYFGEKALGIKI
+195 HIYKYFAEKALDIKI

-216 FVQKVQIRK
+216 FAQKVQIRQ
-225 KKTEDLNQF
+225 KKTETLEQF
-234 RLRLKNTLKD
+234 RLRLKNTLQD

-255 ASKVMD
+255 VSKVLD

-274 YKKQPSR
+274 YIKTPSR
-281 LCDFC
+281 LCDWC
-286 EYQEYCEKQEVLNMA
+286 SYKEYCEKQEVLNMA
-301 LPSIN
+301 LPSTN
-306 RVEVEKTSKK
+306 RVEVQKTSKK

-351 MPRLAIKDEVTTEGR
+351 MPRLPIKDEVTTEGR

-375 IFKEAIADLEKGSDF
+375 IFKEAISDLEKGSDF

-519 TTEIPLSWDELCKV
+519 TTEIPLSWDALCEV
-533 YDEAIGNVADKPKT
+533 YDEAIGKVTEKPKT

-556 KKELEEPTL
+556 KQEQEEATPEAEQT
-565 EPEIEPDETT
+565 EPEQET
-575 GVEVV
+575 
-580 EPVEEA
+580 PVEENK

-593 KRE
+593 KRGE

>member
-1 MVSNNDLKGG
+1 MN
-11 EKVEQHSK
+11 EQHSA

-34 YKLRYIDNVEML
+34 YRLRYIDKVEML
-46 DDYEPADALKIG
+46 DEYEPTDALKIG
-58 TALHSGIEVDT
+58 TALHRGIEVDT
-69 STAIQEYFNSY
+69 STAIREYFNSY
-80 PIITDAHITEAIKL
+80 PVISDQHITEVIKL
-94 ETMIPKVKEVI
+94 ETMIPKVKAVI
-105 PEGQHEVFFEYGAF
+105 PEGQHEVFFEYGVF
-119 KGTIDLLVPV
+119 KGTIDLLV
-129 ELDEVYKEVECTL
+129 D
-142 CKNKDCQYYNKFLG
+142 NKDSTFS
-156 DDEYFKNLNC
+156 
-166 PYGKFDKWY
+166 
-175 DIYDFKYSNNVDSY
+175 IYDFKYSNNIDKY

-195 HVYKYFGEKALGIKI
+195 HVYKYFAEKALGIKI

-216 FVQKVQIRK
+216 FVQKVQIRQ

-234 RLRLKNTLKD
+234 RLRLKNTLQT
-244 AQVQVKEVSYD
+244 ATVQVKEVSYD
-255 ASKVMD
+255 VNKVFD
-261 FMQNQVNILTCTD
+261 FMQNQVKILTCSD
-274 YKKQPSR
+274 YIKTPSK
-281 LCDFC
+281 LCDWC
-286 EYQEYCEKQEVLNMA
+286 EYQEFCEKQEVINMA
-301 LPSIN
+301 LPSTN

-375 IFKEAIADLEKGSDF
+375 IFKEAITDLERGSDF

-396 LLEDTYEHCRLY
+396 LLEDTYEYCRLY

-519 TTEIPLSWDELCKV
+519 TTEIPLSWDALCEV
-533 YDEAIGNVADKPKT
+533 YDEAIGKVAPVDLHAEPVGVKVT
-547 AHQQKVEEF
+547 ATPNNEEF
-556 KKELEEPTL
+556 NLDDYE
-565 EPEIEPDETT
+565 
-575 GVEVV
+575 EVV
-580 EPVEEA
+580 PEQEAPVEEEK

-593 KRE
+593 TRS

>member
-1 MVSNNDLKGG
+1 MDN
-11 EKVEQHSK
+11 QHSA

-34 YKLRYIDNVEML
+34 YRLRYIDGVEML
-46 DDYEPADALKIG
+46 DDYEPTDALKIG
-58 TALHSGIEVDT
+58 TALHRGIETDVP
-69 STAIQEYFNSY
+69 TAIHEYYNSY

-94 ETMIPKVKEVI
+94 ETMIPKVKAVI
-105 PEGQHEVFFEYGAF
+105 PDGQHEVFFEYGAF

-129 ELDEVYKEVECTL
+129 ENPIVYHTEERTGKEGTVETL
-142 CKNKDCQYYNKFLG
+142 PG
-156 DDEYFKNLNC
+156 D
-166 PYGKFDKWY
+166 WY
-175 DIYDFKYSNNVDSY
+175 DIYDFKYSNNIERYLESP
-189 MQSAQL
+189 QL
-195 HVYKYFGEKALGIKI
+195 HVYKYFAEKALGIKV

-216 FVQKVQIRK
+216 FAEKTMIRQ

-234 RLRLKNTLKD
+234 RLRLKRTLEG

-255 ASKVMD
+255 VNKVLD
-261 FMQNQVNILTCTD
+261 FMQNQVKILTCTD
-274 YKKQPSR
+274 YIKTPSR

-286 EYQEYCEKQEVLNMA
+286 EYQNYCEKQEVLNMA
-301 LPSIN
+301 LPSTD
-306 RVEVEKTSKK
+306 RVEVKKNSYK

-329 TFADQAP
+329 TFADEAP

-351 MPRLAIKDEVTTEGR
+351 MPRLAIKDEVTVEGR

-375 IFKEAIADLEKGSDF
+375 IFKEAISDLEKGSDF
-390 ETIVVD
+390 ETVVVD
-396 LLEDTYEHCRLY
+396 LLEDTYEACRLY

-440 LNLDYNIILIS
+440 LSLDYNIILIS

-511 GGRLQGVK
+511 GGRIQGVK
-519 TTEIPLSWDELCKV
+519 TTEIPLSWDALCEV
-533 YDEAIGNVADKPKT
+533 YDEAIGKVADKPKT

-556 KKELEEPTL
+556 KQEQEQTNPTPENAIDEHAEPMGIKVTSVPEQEE
-565 EPEIEPDETT
+565 EK
-575 GVEVV
+575 
-580 EPVEEA
+580 

-593 KRE
+593 TRV